1 MKLGA
6 LVFKWQRSKVKKS
19 LELRFFPFSPILRI
33 LRSFRYF
40 TKLDQN
46 LIFWT
51 VCDLWMQRNIY
62 DVSKHGIKRAFQ
74 SFPLLPMFSRLFMR
88 LKIVGFCERKTVG
101 QKNIIW
107 SVDSEQANPTWNAI
121 PEWKKWI
128 DTIHFSRSQF
138 K

>member
-6 LVFKWQRSKVKKS
+6 LVFKWQRSKVK
-19 LELRFFPFSPILRI
+19 FFWGILI
-33 LRSFRYF
+33 SFWYF
-40 TKLDQN
+40 TKLNQN
-46 LIFWT
+46 LFYGT

-74 SFPLLPMFSRLFMR
+74 SLPLLLLPMFSRLFMR

>member
-1 MKLGA
+1 MELRA
-6 LVFKWQRSKVKKS
+6 LVFQWQRSKVKKAWI
-19 LELRFFPFSPILRI
+19 FQDIFGILRI
-33 LRSFRYF
+33 FRFF

-46 LIFWT
+46 IIFRT

-74 SFPLLPMFSRLFMR
+74 SLPLLLLPMFSRLFMR